1 MSIVNVVRG
10 EFVKALTLPGVWAGL
25 GVGVLASVALTLLN
39 ASTVRSAIRSGDLSR
54 VADTS
59 TFETVFA
66 IMPLGT
72 VGAVIIAV
80 MVMGSEY
87 SAETAESGGARQIL
101 TSLRAVPTR
110 GLLLASKVL
119 VTVSLVVLM
128 AVVMLPTCWL
138 AAELVI
144 GGTGTE
150 TVTHHNALIRAL
162 LGTLYWI
169 LMGLIALAIAALAR
183 NVLIPLAFLI
193 VNSSLV
199 PSPTCSPRSPRWL
212 TTYRTWRAEISS
224 WANPWE
230 HPKASRRCRADSL
243 WRYGWWGCSPWR
255 RSFFGGRTD
264 DQHKPTNSHGETHG

>member
-110 GLLLASKVL
+110 VCCWPAK
-119 VTVSLVVLM
+119 SL
-128 AVVMLPTCWL
+128 
-138 AAELVI
+138 
-144 GGTGTE
+144 
-150 TVTHHNALIRAL
+150 
-162 LGTLYWI
+162 
-169 LMGLIALAIAALAR
+169 
-183 NVLIPLAFLI
+183 
-193 VNSSLV
+193 
-199 PSPTCSPRSPRWL
+199 
-212 TTYRTWRAEISS
+212 
-224 WANPWE
+224 
-230 HPKASRRCRADSL
+230 SR
-243 WRYGWWGCSPWR
+243 
-255 RSFFGGRTD
+255 
-264 DQHKPTNSHGETHG
+264 